1 MLYNA
6 PMNKNIAEKF
16 IYKSPK
22 KTVLVILFEL
32 LMVGIYLA
40 IDLLT
45 KHFIYMPIAAG
56 ADDITIWDG
65 VLKLVAVENTGASFG
80 IFQNANE
87 VLTVISV
94 IVVAVLFAV
103 MILSVKNRN
112 GWFRAALILMLAGGI
127 GNLVDRFVFGFVRDW
142 IYFELIDFAVFNLA
156 DSGLT
161 VGCVLLIIYVIFFY
175 RPVDK
180 KQKSGTNNSSAEQN

>member
-1 MLYNA
+1 
-6 PMNKNIAEKF
+6 MNKNIAEKF

-94 IVVAVLFAV
+94 IVIAVLFAV

>member
-1 MLYNA
+1 MYNA

-94 IVVAVLFAV
+94 IVIAVLFAV

>member
-1 MLYNA
+1 MYNA

-180 KQKSGTNNSSAEQN
+180 KQKSGSNNSSAEQN

>member
-1 MLYNA
+1 MYNA

-87 VLTVISV
+87 VLSVISV

>member
-1 MLYNA
+1 MYNA

-87 VLTVISV
+87 VLSVISV

-180 KQKSGTNNSSAEQN
+180 KKKSGTNNSSAEQN

>member
-1 MLYNA
+1 MYNA